1 MMYTVCVCGWVC
13 VGVCVWVCVYIYVYI
28 QCWELALWFFQR
40 IASFFV
46 SKRANHSFGSLK
58 KREWEKSKGSDSLL
72 GIKRGKTIKYIR
84 VFQGNRSFFASD
96 SIQWWAKHSHRFFFK
111 SDKSDSL
118 TWLFCKERWER
129 FAHGCS
135 FVKMIESESH
145 PGRSLKWAILSERAK
160 EQISNPV
167 YV

>member
-1 MMYTVCVCGWVC
+1 MCVWVGVCGGVC
-13 VGVCVWVCVYIYVYI
+13 VGVCVYICIYSVLGI
-28 QCWELALWFFQR
+28 SSLVFPANRQ
-40 IASFFV
+40 FFV

-72 GIKRGKTIKYIR
+72 GIKRRKTVKYIR